1 MHFPTVLCRSES
13 DGVMMED
20 VDALQLELEA
30 MLAATV
36 VKKRTIAHE
45 VKLIEDMERRGG
57 GPSSKS
63 GGKRGAAAGGPA
75 SPAKRG
81 ANNGSS
87 SSSASASVSDRG
99 GPNKDSAKRFRNA
112 AGKPVDSGKVSLT
125 QSILNKF
132 IYCST
137 T

>member
-1 MHFPTVLCRSES
+1 MLCRSES

-36 VKKRTIAHE
+36 VKKRTVAHE
-45 VKLIEDMERRGG
+45 VKLIEEMERRGG
-57 GPSSKS
+57 SSSSKS
-63 GGKRGAAAGGPA
+63 GGKRGAAGGPA

-87 SSSASASVSDRG
+87 SSASASVSDRV

-112 AGKPVDSGKVSLT
+112 AGKPVDSGKVSLF
-125 QSILNKF
+125 NRHF
-132 IYCST
+132 ISSSRSC
-137 T
+137 

>member
-1 MHFPTVLCRSES
+1 
-13 DGVMMED
+13 MMED

-63 GGKRGAAAGGPA
+63 GGKRGAAGGGPA

-132 IYCST
+132 IYCCT